1 MAAARCPV
9 CGRPVT
15 AAARPFCSRR
25 CADVDLGRW
34 LTGQYV
40 LPGPPVGE
48 EDAPAQE
55 SPERDA
61 EAPDGTVPFPAGRR
75 LDRGSG
81 MG

>member
-9 CGRPVT
+9 CGRPVVP
-15 AAARPFCSRR
+15 AARPFCSRR
-25 CADVDLGRW
+25 CAEVDLGRW

-40 LPGPPVGE
+40 LPGSPVGE
-48 EDAPAQE
+48 ADDPAP
-55 SPERDA
+55 DGA